1 MTKLWR
7 SGMILSIAGL
17 LAGLGNYTF
26 QAIIGRCLDKAEY
39 GYVNSTLGFIGLL
52 GLPLVIASTSVTHY
66 IAHFRATGD
75 EARLQGLLS
84 GCRRFLFRLTLA
96 GSVAAALLI
105 KPLSS
110 FFHFPRQGL
119 MLAALVCALA
129 GLWGAFVNTL
139 CQGLGWFGRLA
150 CITLVMM
157 VLRLSFGSVM
167 VIKYPVAETGVLAS
181 GVALLAYLLWLC
193 WRSELARKSSSVSP
207 WSPEFGQYL
216 AVGTAW
222 AVGGYCL
229 TQGDLLVAQRYFSGR
244 DLGLYT
250 AAGLLGRALPMV
262 VAPMLTVLF
271 TSRSGHRTGTALREQ
286 LKLLALYAT
295 GLAAGAAGLLLLRDF
310 WVRLIF
316 GKYTPE
322 AAAMVS
328 RLAVTMAFI
337 GLMQAVGMWALASR
351 WLKVAFLYGASGLV
365 YWLVLLTWGKS
376 PPVLLQLMPA
386 VAGAAFGLLFV
397 SWLAAMRSSCSGKG
411 PGPTGLA

>member
-1 MTKLWR
+1 MIKLWR
-7 SGMILSIAGL
+7 TGVILSAAGL
-17 LAGLGNYTF
+17 LAGLGNYAF
-26 QAIIGRCLDKAEY
+26 QAILGRCLDKAEF

-52 GLPLVIASTSVTHY
+52 GLPMVIASTSVTHY

-84 GCRRFLFRLTLA
+84 GCRTFLFRLTLA
-96 GSVAAALLI
+96 GSVAAVLLI

-119 MLAALVCALA
+119 MFVALSCALA

-167 VIKYPVAETGVLAS
+167 VLSYPVAEAGVLAT
-181 GVALLAYLLWLC
+181 GVAFLAYLMSLR
-193 WRSELARKSSSVSP
+193 WRKELASKAAPTPP
-207 WSPEFGQYL
+207 WNLEFAQYL

-222 AVGGYCL
+222 AVGGYCFM
-229 TQGDLLVAQRYFSGR
+229 QGDLLVAQRYFSGR

-262 VAPMLTVLF
+262 VGPMLTVLF
-271 TSRSGHRTGTALREQ
+271 TSRSSHRTDSALREQ
-286 LKLLALYAT
+286 LKLLGLYAI
-295 GLAAGAAGLLLLRDF
+295 GLAAGAAILLLLRDF

-316 GKYTPE
+316 GSYTPE

-328 RLAVTMAFI
+328 RLAVTMAFV

-351 WLKVAFLYGASGLV
+351 WLKVALLYGASGLG

-376 PPVLLQLMPA
+376 PPVLLRLMP
-386 VAGAAFGLLFV
+386 VAAGTAFGLLFV
-397 SWLAAMRSSCSGKG
+397 SWLAAMRSSHQGKSKV
-411 PGPTGLA
+411 